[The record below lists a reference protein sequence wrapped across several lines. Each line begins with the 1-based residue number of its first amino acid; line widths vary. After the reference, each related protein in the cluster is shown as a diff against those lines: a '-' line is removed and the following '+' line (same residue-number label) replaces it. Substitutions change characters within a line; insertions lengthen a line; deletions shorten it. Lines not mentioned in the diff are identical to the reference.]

1 MAKKT
6 IVLTSLGIISFVSLF
21 FSIGLIIGY
30 ITGNYFSKKILEG
43 KTRLKPLIFH
53 IKSWKIHL
61 HHWFLSVL
69 AVLSVVVLGY
79 FAHFPEIIYGILGG
93 LIFQD
98 IYWDKKWHK
107 KHFYWDEKWYKI
119 LSKRT

>member
-6 IVLTSLGIISFVSLF
+6 IVLTSLGIISFFSLF
-21 FSIGLIIGY
+21 FSIGLVIGY

-61 HHWFLSVL
+61 HHWFLSVMT
-69 AVLSVVVLGY
+69 VLSVVVLGY
-79 FAHFPEIIYGILGG
+79 FTHFPEIIYGVLGG

-98 IYWDKKWHK
+98 IYWDR
-107 KHFYWDEKWYKI
+107 KWYKI